1 MKRRPV
7 IAVSA
12 AVLGLGV
19 LAGCSGADTSAPS
32 GSSSSQAASSAT
44 DVAFAQSMIPH
55 HEQAVE
61 MADLALAPSSQ
72 ASAQVREL
80 ATQIKAAQDPEIA
93 RMSAWLQQWGAPSAM
108 PMDHSN
114 HDMGAVTMSGMMTA
128 DQMAA
133 LTAVSGDD
141 FDRMWMQMMIEHHEG
156 AVTMAEQVQ
165 QASTDP
171 QVTGL
176 ADDIVAAQRQEIATM
191 QELLGQDQ

>member
-1 MKRRPV
+1 MKRW
-7 IAVSA
+7 ILAG
-12 AVLGLGV
+12 AVLIA
-19 LAGCSGADTSAPS
+19 LAGCGSDSSSAPTPS
-32 GSSSSQAASSAT
+32 ASASAAAA

-61 MADLALAPSSQ
+61 MADLALSPSSQ

-80 ATQIKAAQDPEIA
+80 ATQIKVAQDPQIA
-93 RMSAWLQQWGAPSAM
+93 LMSGWLQQWGAPSAM

-141 FDRMWMQMMIEHHEG
+141 FDRMWIQMMIEHHEG

-165 QASTDP
+165 QASADP

-176 ADDIVAAQRQEIATM
+176 AGDIVDAQQQEIATM
-191 QELLGQDQ
+191 QELLGQAL